1 MKIFNYNEM
10 NIIGKV
16 QSVDT
21 SNVIIHVDNT
31 ALLSKLQVNHL
42 VVLRSSKQN
51 QSLIGLIVKIMRRY
65 GDENDLNEGEEI
77 ATSDIIKVLL
87 IGTLLN
93 KVGEKENIFKRT
105 LESVPEIDVDCFIMS
120 EQNLTDFMS
129 IVSSTT
135 EGIENSLKIGTY
147 AINNTATAWIDGNK
161 LFQRHAVIVGST
173 GSGKSY
179 TVANIV
185 EQIA

>member
-93 KVGEKENIFKRT
+93 
-105 LESVPEIDVDCFIMS
+105 
-120 EQNLTDFMS
+120 
-129 IVSSTT
+129 
-135 EGIENSLKIGTY
+135 
-147 AINNTATAWIDGNK
+147 
-161 LFQRHAVIVGST
+161 
-173 GSGKSY
+173 
-179 TVANIV
+179 
-185 EQIA
+185 